1 MRAALSTAVQR
12 ARRETE
18 LVRCALRPM
27 SDTARCRRS
36 ISAVSAAKARAGR
49 PLRFTEAVGAAHRL
63 PCGARSRG
71 PSPNSLR
78 SLRSLRSNNRDES
91 VVDARCARGH
101 EPWPCR
107 PRRAGRH
114 GRSQGTSGP
123 PDRLCPC
130 SPPRRLRGAA
140 RPARTHLCGS
150 DEGVRPVRH
159 QRWISRQA
167 YAGSGQPRRATT
179 GPKADTAVHTDVLCV
194 AEDARRQGPLT

>member
-1 MRAALSTAVQR
+1 MNSCVCLRPAAV
-12 ARRETE
+12 
-18 LVRCALRPM
+18 VRCPLWRA
-27 SDTARCRRS
+27 T
-36 ISAVSAAKARAGR
+36 VGAAKARAGR

-63 PCGARSRG
+63 PGGTRSRG
-71 PSPNSLR
+71 PSQNSLR
-78 SLRSLRSNNRDES
+78 SLRSLRSNSCDKS

-140 RPARTHLCGS
+140 WPARTHLCASG
-150 DEGVRPVRH
+150 EGVRPVRH
-159 QRWISRQA
+159 ERWTSRQA
-167 YAGSGQPRRATT
+167 LPGGGDLGGDEQRRA
-179 GPKADTAVHTDVLCV
+179 GVG
-194 AEDARRQGPLT
+194 ARAARASLSDSPRLSERSERI